1 MLKFPFEL
9 LEKRGINRYYT
20 LNVNEIDYL
29 AVETVLEMS
38 KDARK
43 VNSKLPKEF
52 TQALKILPLTAPM
65 LFLLLQFTRSP
76 NLGEK
81 EDTFGD
87 LEPVYSPLQMPM
99 VKTQADELFASVEK
113 NFYFADSVENP
124 TITSLIDNE
133 GFELYCVEEHSKHL
147 RSSWLVYTNE
157 RGLLRIT
164 EVITAGKEGFG
175 NVIST
180 NSYVLDRSI
189 LVKLFDK
196 LKKNELN

>member
-20 LNVNEIDYL
+20 LNVNDVDYL
-29 AVETVLEMS
+29 AVESILQMS
-38 KDARK
+38 KDARE

-52 TQALKILPLTAPM
+52 TQGLKVLPLTAPM
-65 LFLLLQFTRSP
+65 LFLLLQFTRSAT
-76 NLGEK
+76 LGEK

-87 LEPVYSPLQMPM
+87 LEPIYSPLQMPM
-99 VKTQADELFASVEK
+99 VKTQADELFASVDK

-133 GFELYCVEEHSKHL
+133 GFELYCVEEHSKHM

-164 EVITAGKEGFG
+164 EVITAGKQGFG
-175 NVIST
+175 SVIAT
-180 NSYVLDRSI
+180 NSYALDRSI
-189 LVKLFDK
+189 LVKLFEK

>member
-20 LNVNEIDYL
+20 LNVNNVDYL
-29 AVETVLEMS
+29 AVESVVEMP

-43 VNSKLPKEF
+43 ENSKLPKEF
-52 TQALKILPLTAPM
+52 TQGLKILPLTAPM
-65 LFLLLQFTRSP
+65 LFLLLQFTKADFK
-76 NLGEK
+76 GEK

-87 LEPVYSPLQMPM
+87 KEPTYTPLEMM
-99 VKTQADELFASVEK
+99 TIKTQAEELFKQVDK

-124 TITSLIDNE
+124 TITSLINNE

-175 NVIST
+175 SVIAT
-180 NSYVLDRSI
+180 NSYALNRDI
-189 LVKLFDK
+189 LVKLFEK
-196 LKKNELN
+196 LRKNELN

>member
-29 AVETVLEMS
+29 TVETVLEMS

-43 VNSKLPKEF
+43 INSKLPKEF

-87 LEPVYSPLQMPM
+87 LEPVYSPLQMSM

-175 NVIST
+175 SVIST

-189 LVKLFDK
+189 LVKLFEK

>member
-43 VNSKLPKEF
+43 INSKLPKEF

-87 LEPVYSPLQMPM
+87 LEPVYSPLQMSM

-175 NVIST
+175 SVIST

-189 LVKLFDK
+189 LVKLFEK

>member
-1 MLKFPFEL
+1 MLKFPFEI

-20 LNVNEIDYL
+20 LNVNESDYL
-29 AVETVLEMS
+29 AVETVLEMP
-38 KDARK
+38 KEARK
-43 VNSKLPKEF
+43 QNSKLPKEF

-65 LFLLLQFTRSP
+65 LFLLLQFTRSASV
-76 NLGEK
+76 GEK

-87 LEPVYSPLQMPM
+87 LEPIYSPLQMPT
-99 VKTQADELFASVEK
+99 VKTQADELFANVEK
-113 NFYFADSVENP
+113 NFYFADSVENK

-164 EVITAGKEGFG
+164 EIITAGKEGFG

-180 NSYVLDRSI
+180 NSYSLDRAI
-189 LVKLFDK
+189 LVKLFEK

>member
-1 MLKFPFEL
+1 
-9 LEKRGINRYYT
+9 
-20 LNVNEIDYL
+20 
-29 AVETVLEMS
+29 
-38 KDARK
+38 
-43 VNSKLPKEF
+43 
-52 TQALKILPLTAPM
+52 
-65 LFLLLQFTRSP
+65 
-76 NLGEK
+76 
-81 EDTFGD
+81 
-87 LEPVYSPLQMPM
+87 MPM

-113 NFYFADSVENP
+113 NFYFADGVENP

-180 NSYVLDRSI
+180 NSYALDRTI